1 MADVLLDNVS
11 RVHDDGT
18 AAVSHLNLYVRD
30 GELLVIV
37 GPSGCGKTTT
47 LRMIAGIEPV
57 TEGTI
62 RIGGQDMHG
71 VPPHQRDVGMVF
83 EGSRL
88 YPHMTAGD
96 NLRFGLDVRGLPK
109 EEIDERV
116 GAESRVLRL
125 GRLLHRLPKTL
136 SAGQRQRVAVGRATI
151 RLPRVF
157 LLDEP
162 LTHIDAAERM
172 RLRTELVRLQRGL
185 GVTTIYVTH
194 DQGQAM
200 AVGDRVAV
208 MRAGT
213 LEQVDTPRGLWA
225 QPASVFVAA
234 FLGDPAMR
242 LAAGRLEAGEG
253 GVWVVLG
260 SQRLRFQGVPSG
272 RLRAAVG
279 RPVVVGFRAEHL
291 AEVPAAGSGGDPT
304 GGSGDPTTGGGDP
317 TGTARLRAT
326 VERVEHLGHAL
337 LAYCSID
344 APAAAGE
351 GGGSA
356 QLVAWLP
363 RGRQPAPGAP
373 VELAVDTRRL
383 SFFDATSGS
392 ALWHGE

>member
-11 RVHDDGT
+11 RVHSDGT
-18 AAVSHLNLYVRD
+18 AAVSHLNLHVRE
-30 GELLVIV
+30 GELMVIV

-47 LRMIAGIEPV
+47 LRMIAGVEPV

-71 VPPHQRDVGMVF
+71 IPPHQRDVGMVF
-83 EGSRL
+83 EGNHL
-88 YPHMTAGD
+88 YPHMTAGG

-125 GRLLHRLPKTL
+125 GRLLHRLPRTL
-136 SAGQRQRVAVGRATI
+136 SAGQQQRVAVGRATV

-162 LTHIDAAERM
+162 LTHLDAGERM
-172 RLRTELVRLQRGL
+172 RLRTELTRLQRGL
-185 GVTTIYVTH
+185 GVTTVYVTH

-208 MRAGT
+208 MRAGV
-213 LEQVDTPRGLWA
+213 LEQVDTPRVLWA

-242 LAAGRLEAGEG
+242 LAAGRLETGEG
-253 GVWVVLG
+253 GTQVVLG
-260 SQRLRFQGVPSG
+260 GQRLRFHGVPSG

-279 RPVVVGFRAEHL
+279 RPVVVGIRAEHL
-291 AEVPAAGSGGDPT
+291 TEVPGDDPTAGTDDPT
-304 GGSGDPTTGGGDP
+304 GGTDDPA
-317 TGTARLRAT
+317 GTARLRAT
-326 VERVEHLGHAL
+326 VERVEHLGHAQ

-344 APAAAGE
+344 APPAAGE

-363 RGRQPAPGAP
+363 RGRRPAPGTP

-383 SFFDATSGS
+383 SFFDATSGT

>member
-1 MADVLLDNVS
+1 
-11 RVHDDGT
+11 
-18 AAVSHLNLYVRD
+18 
-30 GELLVIV
+30 
-37 GPSGCGKTTT
+37 
-47 LRMIAGIEPV
+47 
-57 TEGTI
+57 
-62 RIGGQDMHG
+62 
-71 VPPHQRDVGMVF
+71 
-83 EGSRL
+83 
-88 YPHMTAGD
+88 
-96 NLRFGLDVRGLPK
+96 
-109 EEIDERV
+109 
-116 GAESRVLRL
+116 
-125 GRLLHRLPKTL
+125 
-136 SAGQRQRVAVGRATI
+136 
-151 RLPRVF
+151 
-157 LLDEP
+157 
-162 LTHIDAAERM
+162 
-172 RLRTELVRLQRGL
+172 
-185 GVTTIYVTH
+185 
-194 DQGQAM
+194 
-200 AVGDRVAV
+200 
-208 MRAGT
+208 
-213 LEQVDTPRGLWA
+213 
-225 QPASVFVAA
+225 
-234 FLGDPAMR
+234 MR

-291 AEVPAAGSGGDPT
+291 AEVPAAGSG
-304 GGSGDPTTGGGDP
+304 GDPTTGGGDP